1 MREHLLL
8 TGKRNSCCA
17 EAVAEITLTMSNAR
31 RNFLISGG
39 LLAAD
44 IAGAAVTISSLLSHG
59 RGVTMGTA
67 GLLMPV
73 IGGWLITAL
82 FIILAEQ
89 PVAGSISEV
98 RWVTGAPVDLSAPWQ
113 PLGARPVAESE
124 IGWEHVVTLIGA
136 ASCHYV
142 RSRAALFWAIGT
154 SAGFLLWM
162 GLSLGIAT
170 VA

>member
-1 MREHLLL
+1 MR
-8 TGKRNSCCA
+8 CCA
-17 EAVAEITLTMSNAR
+17 EAVAEITLTMGNAR

-44 IAGAAVTISSLLSHG
+44 IAGAAVTMSSLLSHG
-59 RGVTMGTA
+59 QGVTLGSA
-67 GLLMPV
+67 GLLVPV
-73 IGGWLITAL
+73 IAGWLITAL
-82 FIILAEQ
+82 FMVLAEQ

-113 PLGARPVAESE
+113 PLGARPIAESE
-124 IGWEHVVTLIGA
+124 IGWEHVVPLIGA
-136 ASCHYV
+136 ATIHYM
-142 RSRAALFWAIGT
+142 RSRVTLLWAIGT

>member
-8 TGKRNSCCA
+8 TENRDCCCA
-17 EAVAEITLTMSNAR
+17 EAVAEIIRTMSNAR

-44 IAGAAVTISSLLSHG
+44 IAGAALTISSLLSHG
-59 RGVTMGTA
+59 RGVTLGTA
-67 GLLMPV
+67 GLLVPV

-82 FIILAEQ
+82 FMVLAEQ

-113 PLGARPVAESE
+113 PLGARPIAESE
-124 IGWEHVVTLIGA
+124 IGWEHVVPLIGA
-136 ASCHYV
+136 AARHYV
-142 RSRAALFWAIGT
+142 RSRAALLWAIGT
-154 SAGFLLWM
+154 SAGFLLWA
-162 GLSLGIAT
+162 GLALGIAT